1 MKEKKKHKNKLK
13 AIKKHIE
20 NFSGVKNETHGRHKR
35 KTVSIEI
42 TSHEDLTYYI
52 SSLLEVCY
60 FALDGNGIFISPAN
74 KNCTQSASVTKV
86 IELIMELLPHDQM
99 HCLDKI
105 ADVLNQEAKNGN

>member
-1 MKEKKKHKNKLK
+1 MKKKVKKIKN
-13 AIKKHIE
+13 IKQLVKD
-20 NFSGVKNETHGRHKR
+20 FSGVKNEIHGRHTR

-60 FALDGNGIFISPAN
+60 FALDGNGIFVSPAN
-74 KNCTQSASVTKV
+74 KDCTQSASVTKV
-86 IELIMELLPHDQM
+86 IELILELLPHSQM

-105 ADVLNQEAKNGN
+105 ADVLNQETKDGN